1 MRIFIYSCSP
11 QNNENRVNLFD
22 RYLYDFLNNNRDLIP
37 TTCYFKNDS
46 DLRHNVID
54 ELTIFSNK
62 LLKSNIND
70 VFVSELIQLDN
81 NGFIFCDY
89 ETVENIIHG
98 LYKLTKNK
106 KIISEI
112 EDPCLIEINDSY
124 KYLKIRN
131 IQLDKIS

>member
-11 QNNENRVNLFD
+11 RNNESRVNMFD

-46 DLRHNVID
+46 DLTHAIID
-54 ELTIFSNK
+54 EVTIFSNK

-70 VFVSELIQLDN
+70 VFVSELIHLDKDA
-81 NGFIFCDY
+81 FIFCDY
-89 ETVENIIHG
+89 ETVENIILG

-106 KIISEI
+106 RILSEM

-131 IQLDKIS
+131 IELHKIN